1 MDAVQ
6 DTDIDLRVLILAPTA
21 KDAQITAS
29 ILRESGVP
37 CHVCKHISEISAEI
51 GKGAGAAII
60 TEEYLLSDRSNAL
73 GNILAQQP
81 AWSDFPFL
89 LLTPAREPSEAARR
103 RMDLLQHM
111 TLIRRPVQVIELL
124 SAIRA
129 ALRDRTRQYQVRDH
143 LAERDRQAEE
153 LVRERDRAEEANKAK
168 SDFLA
173 NMSHEIRT
181 PMNAIYG
188 LSQIL
193 GASKPLTAK
202 QEQYINTLQTSANSL
217 LALINDLLDISK
229 IEASSVELERIP
241 FNLAQLVNDV
251 TSIISVQAKLKQ
263 LRVVIEGNLDYS
275 SVYVGDPTRLR
286 QVLTNLCSNA
296 VKFTEK
302 GGITIT
308 VNEGN
313 ADRRGM
319 RRVTLAVR
327 DTGIGVTKEQVD
339 TIFHKFV
346 QADNSITRK
355 YGGSGLGLAISKRLI
370 EIMGGTI
377 AVDSVPGEGS
387 TFTVTLPLQPGTEED
402 GRHAPLALT
411 SRKNAAPAQGRILL
425 VEDNFPNVLVAGTF
439 LEQFGYSFDVAS
451 NGHHALEQLQN
462 QYYDAVLMDVQMPR
476 MNGWDT
482 TRAIRAEEQ
491 EKNRHRMP
499 VIGMTAH
506 ALSGD
511 RERCLEAGMDDYIC
525 KPFDAQ
531 ELRAKLKLLIPDKTG
546 LDSLN

>member
-1 MDAVQ
+1 MTADA
-6 DTDIDLRVLILAPTA
+6 TEHELRVLVLAPTA
-21 KDAQITAS
+21 KDAQITTR
-29 ILRESGVP
+29 ILRDAGVD
-37 CHVCKHISEISAEI
+37 CHTCLHISEICAEI
-51 GKGAGAAII
+51 DKGAAVAII
-60 TEEYLLSDRSNAL
+60 TEESLFADDKNML
-73 GNILAQQP
+73 GQMILRQP

-89 LLTPAREPSEAARR
+89 LLTPAREPSEQARKK
-103 RMDLLQHM
+103 MDILQHM
-111 TLIRRPVQVIELL
+111 TLIRRPVQVVELL
-124 SAIRA
+124 SAIRT
-129 ALRDRTRQYQVRDH
+129 ALRGRARQYQVRNH
-143 LAERDRQAEE
+143 LQERDRQADA
-153 LVRERDRAEEANKAK
+153 LMHERDRAEAANKAK
-168 SDFLA
+168 SEFLA

-202 QEQYINTLQTSANSL
+202 QEQYIHTLQTSANSL

-275 SVYVGDPTRLR
+275 SVYLGDPTRLR

-296 VKFTEK
+296 VKFTDE
-302 GGITIT
+302 GTITIT
-308 VNEGN
+308 VNEG
-313 ADRRGM
+313 AIDAHGT

-327 DTGIGVTKEQVD
+327 DTGIGVTAAQIE
-339 TIFHKFV
+339 TIFQKFV

-355 YGGSGLGLAISKRLI
+355 YGGSGLGLAISKHLI
-370 EIMGGTI
+370 EIMGDAI
-377 AVDSVPGEGS
+377 SVESAPGEGS
-387 TFTVTLPLQPGTEED
+387 TFTISLPLQPGTAED
-402 GRHAPLALT
+402 GRHAPLALS
-411 SRKNAAPAQGRILL
+411 SRKNAAPAQGHILL

-439 LEQFGYSFDVAS
+439 LEEFGYSFDVAS
-451 NGHHALEQLQN
+451 NGQHALQQLRS
-462 QYYDAVLMDVQMPR
+462 QYYDAVLMDVQMPK

-482 TRAIRAEEQ
+482 TRAIRTQEQ
-491 EKNRHRMP
+491 QTNLPRLP

-511 RERCLEAGMDDYIC
+511 RERCMDAGMDDYIC
-525 KPFDAQ
+525 KPFDAN
-531 ELRAKLKLLIPDKTG
+531 ELRNKLKLLIPEKP
-546 LDSLN
+546 LAN

>member
-37 CHVCKHISEISAEI
+37 CHVCRHIGEISSEIE
-51 GKGAGAAII
+51 KGAGAAII

-73 GNILAQQP
+73 GNILLQQP

-124 SAIRA
+124 SAIRS

-143 LAERDRQAEE
+143 LAERDLQAEE
-153 LVRERDRAEEANKAK
+153 LVRERDRAEAANTAK
-168 SDFLA
+168 SEFLA

-193 GASKPLTAK
+193 AASRPLTAK
-202 QEQYINTLQTSANSL
+202 QEQFIATLQTSAHSM

-251 TSIISVQAKLKQ
+251 TTIISVQAKLKQ
-263 LRVVIEGNLDYS
+263 LQVVVEGNLDYS
-275 SVYVGDPTRLR
+275 SVYWGDPTRLR
-286 QVLTNLCSNA
+286 QALTNLCSNA
-296 VKFTEK
+296 VKFTET
-302 GGITIT
+302 GAITIIIDENGT
-308 VNEGN
+308 D
-313 ADRRGM
+313 ARGM

-327 DTGIGVTKEQVD
+327 DTGIGVTREQID
-339 TIFHKFV
+339 AIFQKFV

-370 EIMGGTI
+370 EIMGGSI
-377 AVDSVPGEGS
+377 AVNSVPGKGS
-387 TFTVTLPLQPGTEED
+387 TFTITLPLQQGTAED
-402 GRHAPLALT
+402 SKHAPLALT
-411 SRKNAAPAQGRILL
+411 SARKNAPAQGRVLL
-425 VEDNFPNVLVAGTF
+425 VEDNYPNVLVASTF
-439 LEQFGYSFDVAS
+439 LEEFGYSFDVSS
-451 NGHHALEQLQN
+451 NGQHALEQLQN
-462 QYYDAVLMDVQMPR
+462 HHYDAVLMDVQMPG
-476 MNGWDT
+476 MNGWET
-482 TRAIRAEEQ
+482 TRALREEERAHA
-491 EKNRHRMP
+491 RPRLP

-511 RERCLEAGMDDYIC
+511 RERCMDAGMDDYIC
-525 KPFDAQ
+525 KPFDAN
-531 ELRAKLKLLIPDKTG
+531 ELRSKLKIFIPEKPR
-546 LDSLN
+546 LN

>member
-1 MDAVQ
+1 MTANA
-6 DTDIDLRVLILAPTA
+6 TDPELRVLVLAPTA
-21 KDAQITAS
+21 RDAQITAR
-29 ILRESGVP
+29 ILRDAGVD
-37 CHVCKHISEISAEI
+37 CHTCLHISEVCAEI
-51 GKGAGAAII
+51 DRGAGVAII
-60 TEEYLLSDRSNAL
+60 TEESLFADDKNML
-73 GNILAQQP
+73 GQMILRQP
-81 AWSDFPFL
+81 QWSDFPFL
-89 LLTPAREPSEAARR
+89 LLTPAREPSEEARR
-103 RMDLLQHM
+103 KMDILQHM
-111 TLIRRPVQVIELL
+111 TLIRRPVQVVELL
-124 SAIRA
+124 SAIRS
-129 ALRDRTRQYQVRDH
+129 ALRDRVRQYQVRDH
-143 LAERDRQAEE
+143 LLERDRQAEA
-153 LVRERDRAEEANKAK
+153 LVHERDRAEAANTAK
-168 SDFLA
+168 SEFLA

-251 TSIISVQAKLKQ
+251 SSIISVQAKLKQ

-296 VKFTEK
+296 VKFTHK
-302 GGITIT
+302 GSITI
-308 VNEGN
+308 VIDEDGID
-313 ADRRGM
+313 ARGM
-319 RRVTLAVR
+319 RRVMLAVR
-327 DTGIGVTKEQVD
+327 DTGIGVTKEQID
-339 TIFHKFV
+339 TIFQKFV

-370 EIMGGTI
+370 EIMGGSIT
-377 AVDSVPGEGS
+377 VDSVPGSGS
-387 TFTVTLPLQPGTEED
+387 TFTVTLPLQPGSPED
-402 GRHAPLALT
+402 SRHAPLALT
-411 SRKNAAPAQGRILL
+411 TRKNAAPARGRVLL

-439 LEQFGYSFDVAS
+439 LEEFGYSFDVAS
-451 NGHHALEQLQN
+451 NGHHALEQLQS
-462 QYYDAVLMDVQMPR
+462 QYYDAVLMDVQMPK

-482 TRAIRAEEQ
+482 TRAIRELEL
-491 EKNRHRMP
+491 RDSLP

-511 RERCLEAGMDDYIC
+511 RERCMDAGMDDYIC
-525 KPFDAQ
+525 KPFDPN
-531 ELRAKLKLLIPDKTG
+531 ELRTKLKIFIPQRP
-546 LDSLN
+546 LPN

>member
-1 MDAVQ
+1 MAPDEAH
-6 DTDIDLRVLILAPTA
+6 TDNELRVLVLAPTA

-29 ILRESGVP
+29 ILRDAGVP
-37 CHVCKHISEISAEI
+37 CHVCAHITEVGTEIA
-51 GKGAGAAII
+51 KGAGAAII
-60 TEEYLLSDRSNAL
+60 TEEYFYGDTQNLL
-73 GNILAQQP
+73 GNIIAQQP

-89 LLTPAREPSEAARR
+89 LLTPAREPTQSTRR
-103 RMDLLQHM
+103 KMDLLQHM

-124 SAIRA
+124 SAVRA
-129 ALRDRTRQYQVRDH
+129 ALRDRTRQYQVRNH

-153 LVRERDRAEEANKAK
+153 LVRERDRAEEANRAK
-168 SDFLA
+168 SEFLA

-193 GASKPLTAK
+193 AASKPLTAK
-202 QEQYINTLQTSANSL
+202 QEQFIGTLQTSANSM

-263 LRVVIEGNLDYS
+263 LRVVVEGNLDYS
-275 SVYVGDPTRLR
+275 SVYWGDPTRLR

-296 VKFTEK
+296 VKFTEN
-302 GGITIT
+302 GAITLSID
-308 VNEGN
+308 EGRID
-313 ADRRGM
+313 ARKM

-327 DTGIGVTKEQVD
+327 DTGIGVTKEQIE
-339 TIFHKFV
+339 TIFQKFV

-370 EIMGGTI
+370 EIMGGKI
-377 AVDSVPGEGS
+377 VVDSIPGKGS
-387 TFTVTLPLQPGTEED
+387 TFTVTLPLQMGTAED
-402 GRHAPLALT
+402 GKHAPLALT
-411 SRKNAAPAQGRILL
+411 STKKNAPAQGRVLL
-425 VEDNFPNVLVAGTF
+425 VEDNYPNVLVASTF
-439 LEQFGYSFDVAS
+439 LEEFGYSYDVAS
-451 NGHHALEQLQN
+451 NGQHALEQLQH
-462 QYYDAVLMDVQMPR
+462 QYYDAVLMDVQMPK

-482 TRAIRAEEQ
+482 TRAIREQ
-491 EKNRHRMP
+491 EQRDSRPRLP

-511 RERCLEAGMDDYIC
+511 RERCMDAGMDDYIC
-525 KPFDAQ
+525 KPFDAN
-531 ELRAKLKLLIPDKTG
+531 ELRAKLKTFIPERP
-546 LDSLN
+546 LPH